1 MFSRG
6 CFAYTLGDISRILG
20 GELVDPSQIVVAT
33 PEIFIERKRDPDNAM
48 TTYIAN
54 MYPAVVEAEDL
65 RGVKIVTDA

>member
-6 CFAYTLGDISRILG
+6 CYAYTLGDISRVLG
-20 GELVDPSQIVVAT
+20 SQLVDPSQIVVAT
-33 PEIFIERKRDPDNAM
+33 PEIFIERKRDADNAM

-54 MYPAVVEAEDL
+54 MYPALSEAEDL